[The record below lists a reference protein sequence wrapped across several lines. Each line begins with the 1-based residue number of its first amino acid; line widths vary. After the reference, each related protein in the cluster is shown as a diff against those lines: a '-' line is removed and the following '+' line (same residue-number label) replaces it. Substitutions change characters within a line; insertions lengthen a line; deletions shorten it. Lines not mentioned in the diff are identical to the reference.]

1 MGRSYLNRF
10 VAFFEQ
16 RPIRTL
22 AVPGTFVYTVMS
34 RAVWESPMQVVRIG
48 NIVSTFVAS
57 MLMHLLLYIL
67 LLFFVWLAYRAVG
80 ALFLRLRRA
89 ATRAH

>member
-34 RAVWESPMQVVRIG
+34 RAVWESPMQVVRTG
-48 NIVSTFVAS
+48 NVVSTFVAS
-57 MLMHLLLYIL
+57 MLMHLLVYVL

-80 ALFLRLRRA
+80 ALFSRLRRP
-89 ATRAH
+89 ATRAR